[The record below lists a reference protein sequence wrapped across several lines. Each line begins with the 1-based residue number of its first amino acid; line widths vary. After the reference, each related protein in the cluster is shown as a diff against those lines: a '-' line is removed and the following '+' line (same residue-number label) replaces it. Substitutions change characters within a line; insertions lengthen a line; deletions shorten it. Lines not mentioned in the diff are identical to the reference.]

1 MSVTE
6 QMTSDQHKALSTEL
20 AELEGPQ
27 RQAAI
32 ETIAGARAE
41 GDLSEN
47 FGYHDAKN
55 AQGILERRITLL
67 RHRLES
73 AVIVD
78 AVDSGSVGVG
88 SHVVMTDER
97 GEQLEFEISN
107 AGGAGVVSTSSPVG
121 QALFGKRVG
130 VTVQVKAPRMTWS
143 GTIVEIRAA

>member
-1 MSVTE
+1 MSGTE
-6 QMTSDQHKALSTEL
+6 QMTSGQHKALSADL

-32 ETIAGARAE
+32 ETIARAREE

-55 AQGILERRITLL
+55 AQGLLERRITLL

-73 AVIVD
+73 AVIVEL
-78 AVDSGSVGVG
+78 VDSGTVAIG
-88 SHVVMTDER
+88 SHVVITDER
-97 GEQLEFEISN
+97 GEKLEVEISN
-107 AGGAGVVSTSSPVG
+107 AGGEGSVSTSSPLG
-121 QALFGKRVG
+121 QALFGKSVG
-130 VTVQVKAPRMTWS
+130 ETVQVKAPRITWT

>member
-6 QMTSDQHKALSTEL
+6 QMTSDQHKVLSADL
-20 AELEGPQ
+20 AELEGTQ

-32 ETIAGARAE
+32 ETIARAREE

-55 AQGILERRITLL
+55 AHGLLERRITVL

-73 AVIVD
+73 AVIVN
-78 AVDSGSVGVG
+78 AVDSGTVAIG

-97 GEQLEFEISN
+97 GEKLEFEISN
-107 AGGAGVVSTSSPVG
+107 AGGEGVVSTSSPLG
-121 QALFGKRVG
+121 QALFGKRAG
-130 VTVQVKAPRMTWS
+130 ESVQVKAPRMTWCA
-143 GTIVEIRAA
+143 TIVEIRAG

>member
-6 QMTSDQHKALSTEL
+6 QMTSDQHKALSAEL

-32 ETIAGARAE
+32 ETIARARAE

-55 AQGILERRITLL
+55 AQGLLERRISIL

-78 AVDSGSVGVG
+78 AVDSTTVGIG
-88 SHVVMTDER
+88 SHVVITDER
-97 GEQLEFEISN
+97 GEELEFEISN
-107 AGGAGVVSTSSPVG
+107 VGGPGAVSTSSPLG
-121 QALFGKRVG
+121 QALFGKSAGAKVK
-130 VTVQVKAPRMTWS
+130 VKAPRRTWI